1 MANVRDLSTDFT
13 HQKTAKRQLAVLIA
27 LSLTSGA
34 AFAAAEQTIN
44 VTANAGNAP
53 QESAWGPAPTI
64 AAKHSATGTKTD
76 TPIEKNP
83 QSVSVV
89 TSQEMQMRQVQSVKK
104 PLPIPRELWWATVAR
119 LM

>member
-13 HQKTAKRQLAVLIA
+13 HLKTAKRQLAALVA

-44 VTANAGNAP
+44 VTADAGSAP

-64 AAKHSATGTKTD
+64 AAKHSATGTK
-76 TPIEKNP
+76 PIHRLRRIRSLCLLSP
-83 QSVSVV
+83 
-89 TSQEMQMRQVQSVKK
+89 
-104 PLPIPRELWWATVAR
+104 AR
-119 LM
+119 KCKHISLCQ